1 MRRLPVLVSLLAML
15 LLVAPAAALADEP
28 GAAAP
33 DPIVLAAESE
43 PVGPEPAPRD
53 AEDNAAR
60 ELGGYEDR
68 DLPFTWGAAW
78 ILTFAGLAGLVLF
91 AGLYQLMVR
100 GPAQKS
106 AQKNQS

>member
-15 LLVAPAAALADEP
+15 FLLAPAAALADDP
-28 GAAAP
+28 GAAASA
-33 DPIVLAAESE
+33 PIVLAAEGE

-53 AEDNAAR
+53 AEGNAAR

-78 ILTFAGLAGLVLF
+78 ILSFAGLVGLVLF
-91 AGLYQLMVR
+91 AGLYQLLVR

-106 AQKNQS
+106 AQQSKS